1 MVGIAMVGIAM
12 VGIAH
17 PDMVGPVK
25 GYFGIAGKLFYMV
38 F

>member
-1 MVGIAMVGIAM
+1 MVGRRKSLT
-12 VGIAH
+12 H

-38 F
+38 V